1 MKVGSVG
8 YHFVGLDNFRS
19 VLQSPSFRRALLDSF
34 VFTIASQ
41 VIVIVCANALALALR
56 DRFRGRGFV
65 RFLILLPWVAPISLG
80 AIGWKWILDSIY
92 SVVNWVL
99 AQLHL
104 VNLFDPPMWLGEP
117 SLAMA
122 SVIAVHSWRMIPF
135 STVILLAGL
144 TSIPKEIPEAA
155 AVDGAG
161 FWRTHFEITLPM
173 MQPIINVAVL
183 FGVVFTFTDMTVV
196 YILTRGGPYD
206 TTQVLP
212 SLAFQTGVLGSDLA
226 EGAAI
231 SMFLVPSSS
240 RWRRSCCASRTAPRW
255 PSGGRRRWKARGGHR
270 SRASGAGPSCS
281 GSRRCSRSPSTGWR
295 SPPSSRRATSTTSS
309 TIPSSSTP
317 RRRSTHLKLLFEQTL
332 FLRWFWNTTL
342 AGAAVVAI
350 TLVLAV
356 PAAWALA
363 RLTGQ
368 WGQQLGIGIFLT
380 YLIPPTLLFIPMSRV
395 VASSGCRTRSGRS
408 S

>member
-1 MKVGSVG
+1 VAVTGAALERAEPRRRRRVSGATRLGIALFSPALIYIAALLGLPLALAFLYSVGDVTVGSVG
-8 YHFVGLDNFRS
+8 YGFVGLENFRS
-19 VLQSPSFRRALLDSF
+19 VIQSPSFRRAFANSF

-56 DRFRGRGFV
+56 NRFRGRGFV

-104 VNLFDPPMWLGEP
+104 VSLFDPPMWLGEP
-117 SLAMA
+117 ALAMA

-173 MQPIINVAVL
+173 MKPIINVAVL

-231 SMFLVPSSS
+231 SMFLVPILVAVAALML
-240 RWRRSCCASRTAPRW
+240 RVA
-255 PSGGRRRWKARGGHR
+255 HR
-270 SRASGAGPSCS
+270 A
-281 GSRRCSRSPSTGWR
+281 
-295 SPPSSRRATSTTSS
+295 
-309 TIPSSSTP
+309 
-317 RRRSTHLKLLFEQTL
+317 E
-332 FLRWFWNTTL
+332 
-342 AGAAVVAI
+342 VA
-350 TLVLAV
+350 
-356 PAAWALA
+356 
-363 RLTGQ
+363 
-368 WGQQLGIGIFLT
+368 
-380 YLIPPTLLFIPMSRV
+380 
-395 VASSGCRTRSGRS
+395 
-408 S
+408 